1 MFGTKSPKK
10 NEPSKPAAPLAN
22 IANTINQIQDTVA
35 RDLGATESRANPAAK
50 SAPAQNIIGKG
61 TVIDGNL
68 SAEGDLF
75 VEGIVR
81 GDVVT
86 KTSLMVGPGA
96 LIEGN
101 LSAQH
106 AEISGRVNGT
116 VQASGLLTIKAS
128 GIIDGDVITKNLN
141 VESGSTFNGRFKV
154 GGAAP
159 TTPKAESMAT
169 ASDKMAP
176 YTKL

>member
-1 MFGTKSPKK
+1 MFGTRTPKK
-10 NEPSKPAAPLAN
+10 NEQPNQAAPLAN
-22 IANTINQIQDTVA
+22 ITKTISQIQDTVA
-35 RDLGATESRANPAAK
+35 NDLGANDHRANPTAK

-61 TVIDGNL
+61 TIIDGNL

-81 GDVVT
+81 GDVLT
-86 KTSLMVGPGA
+86 KTSLIVGPGA

-116 VQASGLLTIKAS
+116 VQSSGLLTIKAS

-159 TTPKAESMAT
+159 TAQKSESMPT
-169 ASDKMAP
+169 AAEKMAP